1 MTGKKEGKFLT
12 FYLDD
17 GSTIRYD
24 LSTGE
29 QIGVKGK
36 PVKSVAYKTKGY
48 GIQNFISSIDD
59 VNYQNFLR
67 FVYGEIPSH
76 IKNFSCVLKHAK
88 EYSNY
93 EQIFSSGIKKV
104 SRGVNVK
111 SISSLAISLCR
122 RWDLILNYDFCF
134 ECKIYPNLVKT
145 AFDMLESEEFH
156 SLNASEIQ
164 RLFGYRTF
172 IELINERNY
181 NEKSL
186 LRYIDGIMTY
196 EAVSP
201 FNTVLNLSDYARMMS
216 QVSNK
221 YEKYPKHLL
230 TSHQIAIRTYQR
242 LRQQFEESN
251 FLKRVNHKMDFRY
264 KDWAVIYPDSTQ
276 DIKDEAVQ
284 QNNCVASYIQDV
296 IDGKC
301 DIVFLR
307 KIGTLNK
314 SLVTVEVRDGK
325 VVQCRGKYNRECTP
339 EELDVLTRYET
350 YLKNLKDN
358 KD

>member
-1 MTGKKEGKFLT
+1 MVGKKEGKFLT

-17 GSTIRYD
+17 GDTIRYD

-36 PVKSVAYKTKGY
+36 PVKSVAHKTNGY
-48 GIQNFISSIDD
+48 SIRSFIESIEDK
-59 VNYQNFLR
+59 NYQNFLNFACGKAPTYIR
-67 FVYGEIPSH
+67 
-76 IKNFSCVLKHAK
+76 NFSTVLKYAK
-88 EYSNY
+88 EYSSY
-93 EQIFSSGIKKV
+93 EQIFSSGVKKV
-104 SRGVNVK
+104 RGDVDRRNVTP
-111 SISSLAISLCR
+111 LAISLCR
-122 RWDLILNYDFCF
+122 QWDIAMDRRFCSA
-134 ECKIYPNLVKT
+134 CKNYPNLVKT
-145 AFDMLESEEFH
+145 AFDMMDEFY
-156 SLNASEIQ
+156 SLNASEIW
-164 RLFGYRTF
+164 RLLGYTAF
-172 IELINERNY
+172 FDLINEKRY
-181 NEKSL
+181 NKRSL
-186 LRYIDGIMTY
+186 LRYIDWIMTY
-196 EAVSP
+196 EAVD
-201 FNTVLNLSDYARMMS
+201 TYDVIQNLSDYARMMS
-216 QVSNK
+216 QISNK

-230 TSHQIAIRTYQR
+230 TSHRIAIRTYQR

-284 QNNCVASYIQDV
+284 QNNCVASYIQSV

-301 DIVFLR
+301 DILFLR

-314 SLVTVEVRDGK
+314 SLVTVEVCDGK
-325 VVQCRGKYNRECTP
+325 VVQCRRKYNCECTP
-339 EELDVLTRYET
+339 EELDVLNRYEK

>member
-1 MTGKKEGKFLT
+1 MVGKKEGKFLT

-17 GSTIRYD
+17 GDTIRYD

-36 PVKSVAYKTKGY
+36 SVKSVAHKTKEY
-48 GIQNFISSIDD
+48 SIQNFIESIEDK
-59 VNYQNFLR
+59 NYQNFLNFACGKAPTYVR
-67 FVYGEIPSH
+67 
-76 IKNFSCVLKHAK
+76 NFSTVLKYVK
-88 EYSNY
+88 KYSSY
-93 EQIFSSGIKKV
+93 EQIFSSGVKKV
-104 SRGVNVK
+104 RRDVDRRNVTP
-111 SISSLAISLCR
+111 LAISLCR
-122 RWDLILNYDFCF
+122 QWDIAMDRSFCSA
-134 ECKIYPNLVKT
+134 CKNYPNLVKT
-145 AFDMLESEEFH
+145 AFDMMDEFY
-156 SLNASEIQ
+156 SLNVSEI
-164 RLFGYRTF
+164 RGLLGHTAFF
-172 IELINERNY
+172 DLINEKRY

-186 LRYIDGIMTY
+186 LRYIDWIMTY
-196 EAVSP
+196 EAVGIH
-201 FNTVLNLSDYARMMS
+201 NVVQNLSDYARMMS
-216 QVSNK
+216 QISNK

-242 LRQQFEESN
+242 LKCQFDEIN
-251 FLKRVNHKMDFRY
+251 FSKRVNHKMDFRY

-325 VVQCRGKYNRECTP
+325 VVQCRRKYNWECTP

-358 KD
+358 ND

>member
-1 MTGKKEGKFLT
+1 MVGKKEGKFLT

-17 GSTIRYD
+17 GDTIRYD

-36 PVKSVAYKTKGY
+36 PVKSVAHKTKGY
-48 GIQNFISSIDD
+48 SIQNFIESIEDK
-59 VNYQNFLR
+59 NYQNFLNFACGKAPTYVR
-67 FVYGEIPSH
+67 
-76 IKNFSCVLKHAK
+76 NFSTVLKYAK
-88 EYSNY
+88 KYSSY
-93 EQIFSSGIKKV
+93 EQIFSSGVKKV
-104 SRGVNVK
+104 RGDVGRRNVAP
-111 SISSLAISLCR
+111 LAISLCR
-122 RWDLILNYDFCF
+122 QWDIAMDHSFCSA
-134 ECKIYPNLVKT
+134 CKNYPNLVKT
-145 AFDMLESEEFH
+145 AFDMMDEFY
-156 SLNASEIQ
+156 SLNVSEIR
-164 RLFGYRTF
+164 RLLGYTAF
-172 IELINERNY
+172 FDLINEKRY

-186 LRYIDGIMTY
+186 LRYIDWVMTY
-196 EAVSP
+196 EAVDTY
-201 FNTVLNLSDYARMMS
+201 NVIQNLSDYARMMS
-216 QVSNK
+216 QISNK

-242 LRQQFEESN
+242 LRRQFEESN

-325 VVQCRGKYNRECTP
+325 VVQCRRKYNWECTP

-358 KD
+358 KN

>member
-1 MTGKKEGKFLT
+1 MVGKKEGKFLT

-17 GSTIRYD
+17 GDTIRYD

-29 QIGVKGK
+29 QIGAKGK
-36 PVKSVAYKTKGY
+36 PVKSVAHKTKGY
-48 GIQNFISSIDD
+48 GIQDFISSIDD
-59 VNYQNFLR
+59 VNYQNFLG
-67 FVYGEIPSH
+67 FVYGKIPSYTR
-76 IKNFSCVLKHAK
+76 NFSCVLKHAK
-88 EYSNY
+88 EYSGY

-104 SRGVNVK
+104 RGSVNSRDVT
-111 SISSLAISLCR
+111 SLAISLCR
-122 RWDLILNYDFCF
+122 QWDIAIDQRFCF
-134 ECKIYPNLVKT
+134 ACKNYPNLVKT
-145 AFDMLESEEFH
+145 AFDMMDEFY
-156 SLNASEIQ
+156 SLTANEI
-164 RLFGYRTF
+164 RDLFTYTAFLG
-172 IELINERNY
+172 LINEKRY

-186 LRYIDGIMTY
+186 LRYIDWIMTY
-196 EAVSP
+196 EAVGLY
-201 FNTVLNLSDYARMMS
+201 NVVQNLSDYARMMS
-216 QVSNK
+216 QISNK

-242 LRQQFEESN
+242 LRRQFEESN

-325 VVQCRGKYNRECTP
+325 VVQCRRKYNWECTP
-339 EELDVLTRYET
+339 EELDVLARYET

>member
-1 MTGKKEGKFLT
+1 MIGKKEGKFLT
-12 FYLDD
+12 FCLDD

-48 GIQNFISSIDD
+48 DIQEFIRSIEDK
-59 VNYQNFLR
+59 NYQNFLG
-67 FVYGEIPSH
+67 FVYGKVPTYTR
-76 IKNFSCVLKHAK
+76 NFSTVLKHAK
-88 EYSNY
+88 EYSSY
-93 EQIFSSGIKKV
+93 EQIFSSGIRRV
-104 SRGVNVK
+104 STDVDNQ
-111 SISSLAISLCR
+111 IITSLATSLCKKY
-122 RWDLILNYDFCF
+122 DLVMNYSFCF
-134 ECKIYPNLVKT
+134 ACKNYPNLVKT
-145 AFDMLESEEFH
+145 AFDMIDEFR
-156 SLNASEIQ
+156 SLTAVEI
-164 RLFGYRTF
+164 RELFGYWLF
-172 IELINERNY
+172 IGLINEKRY

-186 LRYIDGIMTY
+186 LRYIDEIMTY
-196 EAVSP
+196 EAVGLLG
-201 FNTVLNLSDYARMMS
+201 TIQNLSDYARMMS

-242 LRQQFEESN
+242 LKQQFEEN
-251 FLKRVNHKMDFRY
+251 DFLKRVNHKMDFRY

-284 QNNCVASYIQDV
+284 QNNCVASYIQSV

-307 KIGTLNK
+307 KIDTLNK
-314 SLVTVEVRDGK
+314 SLVTVEVRDRR
-325 VVQCRGKYNRECTP
+325 VVQCRGKYNQECTP
-339 EELDVLTRYET
+339 EELDVLDKYEA
-350 YLKNLKDN
+350 YLKNLKNN

>member
-1 MTGKKEGKFLT
+1 MVGKKEGKFLT

-17 GSTIRYD
+17 GDTIRYD

-36 PVKSVAYKTKGY
+36 PVKSVAHKTKGY
-48 GIQNFISSIDD
+48 SIQNFIESIDD
-59 VNYQNFLR
+59 INYQNFLG
-67 FVYGEIPSH
+67 FVYGRIPSYTR
-76 IKNFSCVLKHAK
+76 NFSCVLKHAK
-88 EYSNY
+88 EYSGY

-104 SRGVNVK
+104 SGSVHAEA
-111 SISSLAISLCR
+111 ISPLAISLCR
-122 RWDLILNYDFCF
+122 KWDLVLDLNFCLK
-134 ECKIYPNLVKT
+134 CKNFPNLVKT
-145 AFDMLESEEFH
+145 AFDMLETGEFRSMEAKDIH
-156 SLNASEIQ
+156 GLLS
-164 RLFGYRTF
+164 YRSF
-172 IELINERNY
+172 IELINEKRY

-186 LRYIDGIMTY
+186 LRYIDWIMTY
-196 EAVSP
+196 EAVSLL
-201 FNTVLNLSDYARMMS
+201 NTVQNLSDYARMMS
-216 QVSNK
+216 QISNK

-242 LRQQFEESN
+242 LKRQFDEIN
-251 FLKRVNHKMDFRY
+251 FSKRVNHKMDFRY

-284 QNNCVASYIQDV
+284 QNNCVASYIQSV

-301 DIVFLR
+301 DILFLR

-325 VVQCRGKYNRECTP
+325 VVQCRRKYNWECTP
-339 EELDVLTRYET
+339 EELDVLNRYEK
-350 YLKNLKDN
+350 YLENLKDN

>member
-1 MTGKKEGKFLT
+1 MIGKKEGKFLT

-48 GIQNFISSIDD
+48 GIQDFISSIDD
-59 VNYQNFLR
+59 VNYQNFLG
-67 FVYGEIPSH
+67 FVYGKIPSYTR
-76 IKNFSCVLKHAK
+76 NFSCVLKHAK
-88 EYSNY
+88 EYGQY

-104 SRGVNVK
+104 RGSVDSRDVT
-111 SISSLAISLCR
+111 SLAISLCR
-122 RWDLILNYDFCF
+122 QWDIAIDQRFCF
-134 ECKIYPNLVKT
+134 TCKNYPNLVKT
-145 AFDMLESEEFH
+145 AFDMMDEFY
-156 SLNASEIQ
+156 SLTANEI
-164 RLFGYRTF
+164 RDLFMYAAF
-172 IELINERNY
+172 LDLINEKRY

-186 LRYIDGIMTY
+186 LRYIDWIMTY
-196 EAVSP
+196 EAVGLY
-201 FNTVLNLSDYARMMS
+201 NVVQNLSDYARMMS
-216 QVSNK
+216 QISNK

-242 LRQQFEESN
+242 LRQQFEEAN

-325 VVQCRGKYNRECTP
+325 VVQCRRKYNWECTP
-339 EELDVLTRYET
+339 EELDVLARYET
-350 YLKNLKDN
+350 YLKNIKDN

>member
-1 MTGKKEGKFLT
+1 MVGKKEGKFLV

-17 GSTIRYD
+17 GDTIRYD

-36 PVKSVAYKTKGY
+36 PVKSVAHKTKGY
-48 GIQNFISSIDD
+48 SIQDFIKSIEDK
-59 VNYQNFLR
+59 NYQNFLN
-67 FVYGEIPSH
+67 FACGKAPVYVRS
-76 IKNFSCVLKHAK
+76 FSTVLKYAK
-88 EYSNY
+88 EYSSY
-93 EQIFSSGIKKV
+93 EQIFSSGVKRIIG
-104 SRGVNVK
+104 SVNSQNVTP
-111 SISSLAISLCR
+111 LAISLCR
-122 RWDLILNYDFCF
+122 QWGIAIESRFCSV
-134 ECKIYPNLVKT
+134 CKNYPNLAKT
-145 AFDMLESEEFH
+145 AFDMMNEFH
-156 SLNASEIQ
+156 SLTADKIRE
-164 RLFGYRTF
+164 LFAYSAF
-172 IELINERNY
+172 LELINEKRY

-186 LRYIDGIMTY
+186 LRYIDWIMTY
-196 EAVSP
+196 EALDMYNV
-201 FNTVLNLSDYARMMS
+201 VQNLQDYARMMS
-216 QVSNK
+216 QISNK

-242 LRQQFEESN
+242 LKRQFDEIN
-251 FLKRVNHKMDFRY
+251 FSKRVNHKMDFRY

-284 QNNCVASYIQDV
+284 QSNCVASYIQSV

-301 DIVFLR
+301 DILFLR

-314 SLVTVEVRDGK
+314 SLVTVEVRDRK

-339 EELDVLTRYET
+339 EELDVLNRYEK
-350 YLKNLKDN
+350 YLKSLKDN

>member
-1 MTGKKEGKFLT
+1 MVGKKEGKFLT

-17 GSTIRYD
+17 GDTIRYD
-24 LSTGE
+24 LSTGK

-36 PVKSVAYKTKGY
+36 PVKSVAHKTKEY
-48 GIQNFISSIDD
+48 SVQSFIESIEDK
-59 VNYQNFLR
+59 NYQNFL
-67 FVYGEIPSH
+67 
-76 IKNFSCVLKHAK
+76 NFAFGKAPTNVRNLSTVLKYAK
-88 EYSNY
+88 EYSSY
-93 EQIFSSGIKKV
+93 EQIFSSGVKKV
-104 SRGVNVK
+104 AGSVNIRD
-111 SISSLAISLCR
+111 ISSLVISLCR
-122 RWDLILNYDFCF
+122 QWDIAIDQRFCF
-134 ECKIYPNLVKT
+134 ACKSYPNLVKT
-145 AFDMLESEEFH
+145 AFDMMDEFY
-156 SLNASEIQ
+156 SLTANGI
-164 RLFGYRTF
+164 RNLFVYAAF
-172 IELINERNY
+172 LELINEKRY

-186 LRYIDGIMTY
+186 LRYIDWIVTY
-196 EAVSP
+196 EAVRSHD
-201 FNTVLNLSDYARMMS
+201 VVQNLSDYARMMS
-216 QVSNK
+216 QISNK

-242 LRQQFEESN
+242 LKCQFDEIN
-251 FLKRVNHKMDFRY
+251 FSKRVNHKMDFRY

-284 QNNCVASYIQDV
+284 QNNCVASYIQSV

-314 SLVTVEVRDGK
+314 SLVTVEVRDEK

-339 EELDVLTRYET
+339 EELDVLSRYEV
-350 YLKNLKDN
+350 YLKNLKNN

>member
-1 MTGKKEGKFLT
+1 MVGKKEGKFLT

-17 GSTIRYD
+17 GDTIRYD

-36 PVKSVAYKTKGY
+36 PVKSVAHKTKGY
-48 GIQNFISSIDD
+48 SVQSFIVSIEDK
-59 VNYQNFLR
+59 NYQNFLNFAFGKAPTNVR
-67 FVYGEIPSH
+67 
-76 IKNFSCVLKHAK
+76 NFSTVLKYAK
-88 EYSNY
+88 EYSSY
-93 EQIFSSGIKKV
+93 EQIFSSGVKKII
-104 SRGVNVK
+104 GNVNSQNVT
-111 SISSLAISLCR
+111 SLAISLCR
-122 RWDLILNYDFCF
+122 QWDIAVESRFCSVCKNYPD
-134 ECKIYPNLVKT
+134 LVKT
-145 AFDMLESEEFH
+145 AFDMMNEFH
-156 SLNASEIQ
+156 SLTADKIQELFAHSEF
-164 RLFGYRTF
+164 L
-172 IELINERNY
+172 ELINEKRY

-186 LRYIDGIMTY
+186 LRYIDWIMTY
-196 EAVSP
+196 EALGVYSVVS
-201 FNTVLNLSDYARMMS
+201 NLRDYARMMS
-216 QVSNK
+216 QISNK

-242 LRQQFEESN
+242 LKRQFDEIN
-251 FLKRVNHKMDFRY
+251 FSKRVNHKMDFRY

-284 QNNCVASYIQDV
+284 QNNCVASYIQSV

-301 DIVFLR
+301 DILFLR

-325 VVQCRGKYNRECTP
+325 VVQCQRKYNLECTP
-339 EELDVLTRYET
+339 EELDVLNRYEK